1 MNKEQLFFET
11 DIQFMSREAFEEIM
25 RFEVKTWIFI
35 SNPNESVSIVEKEL
49 ETYDWSRVFDYF
61 QQRKETE
68 LDDFDKEIIIR
79 EMTRE
84 AILFCKT
91 FSR

>member
-68 LDDFDKEIIIR
+68 LDDFDKGIIVR